1 MSSKMNLDHHE
12 SSVKANTEIPLEVL
26 SEPIQVLVLGS
37 DSHNL
42 AKHHKLQTRS
52 GAELKLEIECQSL
65 DSTDFDYRSI
75 NSKQIIIMTDYV
87 TSSEY
92 LQVKRNLAPTSLLA
106 KVGWGKQSESEK
118 NINIFNHIDYSSS
131 E

>member
-1 MSSKMNLDHHE
+1 MNLNNHE
-12 SSVKANTEIPLEVL
+12 SSVETNTEIPLEVL
-26 SEPIQVLVLGS
+26 SEPIQVLVLGT
-37 DSHNL
+37 DSQNL
-42 AKHHKLQTRS
+42 ANHHKLQTRS
-52 GAELKLEIECQSL
+52 GAELKLEMECQSL

-75 NSKQIIIMTDYV
+75 HAKQIIIMTDYV

-118 NINIFNHIDYSSS
+118 NINIFNQIDYASS